1 MVRPDHRVGMGTRF
15 HSFAS
20 RLGFAALALVV
31 ACSDSP
37 AGLPSPSDPE
47 ALLTDTQLSTPQ
59 DTIQVSVD
67 PAWDQ
72 WVRSNHHTI
81 RSLTSTRNDD
91 LQFLKQVIGNRRLV
105 QLGESGHGVRE
116 FNMAKVRL
124 IRFLHEEMGFDVIAF
139 ESGLFECWKA
149 NELAASSTAELTM
162 RRCPF
167 GVWHTDEVIKLFEY
181 IRETKSTARPLIL
194 AGVEVQM
201 SSTQMQFKYAPPI
214 LTEVVGKIDQAYAA
228 RLAVLEDGFYGEY
241 SAASSSAPF
250 EPARRAEIMGALD
263 DRMGY
268 SAKYDSLQ
276 VFLDANASALAAAYS
291 TNPGIPLVARQLAF
305 SRVQTILSG
314 KATTLNAGSTTRD
327 RGMADNVDFLLD
339 RLYPGKKVMVWAHNA
354 HIMHART
361 SMTMIGAPITYP
373 QSMGSFISTRRR
385 GDVYTIGLFMYRG
398 FAANNAGQS
407 YSIRPPLP
415 GSLEATLYR
424 ARKQWTFIDMLSQS
438 RTAANS
444 WMFDP
449 IPAKEWGT
457 QEVRF
462 VPRAQFD
469 GILFIDTVNPPQYFS
484 ATTNGGI

>member
-1 MVRPDHRVGMGTRF
+1 M
-15 HSFAS
+15 S
-20 RLGFAALALVV
+20 RLRLAALVLLV

-37 AGLPSPSDPE
+37 SGLPSPGDPE
-47 ALLTDTQLSTPQ
+47 ALLTDMQLTTPQ
-59 DTIQVSVD
+59 DTVEVSTD

-72 WVRSNHHTI
+72 WVRTNHYTI
-81 RSLTSTRNDD
+81 RSLTSTRTDD
-91 LQFLKQVIGNRRLV
+91 LKFLKTVIGNRRLV

-149 NELAASSTAELTM
+149 NELAATSTAELTM

-194 AGVEVQM
+194 AGVDVQM

-214 LTEVVGKIDQAYAA
+214 LTEVVGKIDPAYAA
-228 RLAVLEDGFYGEY
+228 RLAILEDGFYGEY
-241 SAASSSAPF
+241 SAARSSAPLD
-250 EPARRAEIMGALD
+250 PARLPEIMIALD
-263 DRMGY
+263 ERMGY
-268 SAKYDSLQ
+268 SAKYDSLR
-276 VFLDANASALAAAYS
+276 VFLDANASALAAAYAA
-291 TNPGIPLVARQLAF
+291 NPGIPLVARQLAF
-305 SRVQTILSG
+305 SRVQNILQG
-314 KATTLNAGSTTRD
+314 KSPTFNGGSTTRD

-339 RLYPGKKVMVWAHNA
+339 RLYPGKKIMVWAHNA
-354 HIMHART
+354 HIMHSRST
-361 SMTMIGAPITYP
+361 MTMIGTPTTFP
-373 QSMGSFISTRRR
+373 QSMGAFISTRRR
-385 GDVYTIGLFMYRG
+385 ADVYTIGLFMYRG

-424 ARKQWTFIDMLSQS
+424 ARKQWTFVDMLSQS

-449 IPAKEWGT
+449 IPGKEWGT
-457 QEVRF
+457 NEMRF
-462 VPRAQFD
+462 APRAQFD
-469 GILFIDTVNPPQYFS
+469 GILFIDTVNPPAYFS
-484 ATTNGGI
+484 PTTNGGI